1 MKQYRVAFDPEYGI
15 EIVEEPDYFGPVTRY
30 YEYDVYHVIANSE
43 EEAIEKAQESDEIT
57 EIDCGELENIE
68 ALAIDAC
75 TDKE

>member
-1 MKQYRVAFDPEYGI
+1 MSKYLVHI
-15 EIVEEPDYFGPVTRY
+15 EVVGHTNLEIE
-30 YEYDVYHVIANSE
+30 ANSE

-68 ALAIDAC
+68 ALAIDVC

>member
-1 MKQYRVAFDPEYGI
+1 MASYSVHI
-15 EIVEEPDYFGPVTRY
+15 EVVGHVYLEVEAD
-30 YEYDVYHVIANSE
+30 SK

>member
-1 MKQYRVAFDPEYGI
+1 MSKYLVHI
-15 EIVEEPDYFGPVTRY
+15 E
-30 YEYDVYHVIANSE
+30 VIGHTNLEIEADSE

-75 TDKE
+75 TDKEWEYVCKGNKLAF

>member
-1 MKQYRVAFDPEYGI
+1 MSKYLVHI
-15 EIVEEPDYFGPVTRY
+15 EVVGHTNLEIEAD
-30 YEYDVYHVIANSE
+30 SE
-43 EEAIEKAQESDEIT
+43 KEAIEKAQESDEIT

>member
-1 MKQYRVAFDPEYGI
+1 MSKYSVHI
-15 EIVEEPDYFGPVTRY
+15 EVVGHVYLEVEAD
-30 YEYDVYHVIANSE
+30 SK